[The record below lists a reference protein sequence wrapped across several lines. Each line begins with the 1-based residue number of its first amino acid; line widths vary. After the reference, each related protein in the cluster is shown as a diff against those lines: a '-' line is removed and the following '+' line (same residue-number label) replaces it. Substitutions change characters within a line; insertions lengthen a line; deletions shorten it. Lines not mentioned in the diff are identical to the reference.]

1 MSLVSCTFK
10 SSVLHS
16 DTTYL
21 AVIPDKV
28 SENIPVV
35 YLLHGYSGNH
45 SSWVRN
51 TNCER
56 CANERGVALVMPD
69 AANSFYTDMVYG
81 PAYYTFIT
89 QEVFEHSHRL
99 FRLSNRREATF
110 VAGLSMGGYGAFK
123 IALSNPA
130 VYSAACSM
138 SGALCAHKYVEMES
152 KKDLCN
158 QIYGPNVVTVPDTDN
173 LFCLAERIERD
184 GQPHPRLLQF
194 CGTEDYLYDQNDN
207 FRKFMTGR
215 DFDYHYSECPGGH
228 EWRLWGAWLPEALD
242 FFLGNSSDA
251 HN

>member
-10 SSVLHS
+10 SSVLQS

-56 CANERGVALVMPD
+56 CANERGVALIMPD

-110 VAGLSMGGYGAFK
+110 VAGLSMGGYGALK
-123 IALSNPA
+123 IALSNPEK
-130 VYSAACSM
+130 YTAAASF
-138 SGALCAHKYVEMES
+138 SGALDVIGRMKVGGDWTELGKAIVGDNSGVE
-152 KKDLCN
+152 KTN
-158 QIYGPNVVTVPDTDN
+158 AN
-173 LFCLAERIERD
+173 LFYLLKQDINPKPRI
-184 GQPHPRLLQF
+184 LQM
-194 CGTEDYLYDQNDN
+194 CGTEDFLYKDN
-207 FRKFMTGR
+207 IRFKNEIEKLGYDYEYKEGPGVHSWDFWDECIKYALKF
-215 DFDYHYSECPGGH
+215 FNIESK
-228 EWRLWGAWLPEALD
+228 
-242 FFLGNSSDA
+242 
-251 HN
+251 